1 MACIIVQTPLLSTS
15 VPSYSIPDKSCFTKQ
30 DSRVDF
36 YLNEEAREN
45 NTPLNGDTAVEL
57 LSFEFETPG
66 ACCLSVC
73 FDDMTVK
80 YEDGVE
86 RYDLLRDCQ
95 QITPDLT
102 QEVFYRLARREDDEQ
117 EYVCTGTFLTTAKFL
132 NIEGG
137 GCSSERFYVVTAD
150 DSPYV
155 DSLDCCLYLPDLE
168 DEIYEEVTASLTPPQ
183 VEELTDAYL
192 NSCTVEESTGLI

>member
-15 VPSYSIPDKSCFTKQ
+15 VPSFSIPDKKCFTKQ

-36 YLNEEAREN
+36 FLNEQAREN

-73 FDDMTVK
+73 FDDMTIK
-80 YEDGVE
+80 YEDGLE

-102 QEVFYRLARREDDEQ
+102 QSVFYTIARREDNEQ
-117 EYVCTGTFLTTAKFL
+117 EYVCTGTFLTTADFL

-137 GCSSERFYVVTAD
+137 GCSSERFYVVNAD
-150 DSPYV
+150 ESPYV
-155 DSLDCCLYLPDLE
+155 DPHDCC
-168 DEIYEEVTASLTPPQ
+168 
-183 VEELTDAYL
+183 
-192 NSCTVEESTGLI
+192 